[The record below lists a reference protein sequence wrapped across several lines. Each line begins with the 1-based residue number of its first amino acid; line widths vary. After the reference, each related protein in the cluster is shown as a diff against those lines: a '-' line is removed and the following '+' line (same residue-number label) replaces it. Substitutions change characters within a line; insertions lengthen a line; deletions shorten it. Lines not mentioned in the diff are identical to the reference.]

1 MLCTDG
7 SAVLPEEGCGLHG
20 GEKPS
25 AARDAVAPTQ
35 RPEDHPADKS
45 EYSAFG
51 APHAKAPETKR
62 HRTAVKRQVCKDGTE
77 QGKPGDKFACD
88 GHGGVKQ

>member
-7 SAVLPEEGCGLHG
+7 SAVLPEEGCALHG
-20 GEKPS
+20 GEKSS
-25 AARDAVAPTQ
+25 AAREAIAPTQ
-35 RPEDHPADKS
+35 RPADHPADQS

-62 HRTAVKRQVCKDGTE
+62 HHTAVKRQVCKDGTE
-77 QGKPGDKFACD
+77 QGKRGDKFACD